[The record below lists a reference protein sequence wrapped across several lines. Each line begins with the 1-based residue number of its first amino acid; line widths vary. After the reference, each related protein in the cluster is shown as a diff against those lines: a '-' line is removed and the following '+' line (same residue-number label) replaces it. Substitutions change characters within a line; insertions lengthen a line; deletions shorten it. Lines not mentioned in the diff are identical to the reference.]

1 MQLQGE
7 MEVNLFFFLSTKQ
20 TLSGTITDKEDMD
33 YLRESLKAS
42 LTKLEY
48 VQKSKKMSRK

>member
-7 MEVNLFFFLSTKQ
+7 MEVNLFFLSTKQ

-42 LTKLEY
+42 LTKLECAEE
-48 VQKSKKMSRK
+48 